1 MRRKTQIVLA
11 ITFLV
16 AALVSGFSYIYVSQ
30 ILRQRVTFAHDTAGF
45 LNSQLAYLA
54 ANAIPDLTSTR
65 VDTANPAKVRSAI
78 ADYLATNLDLNTMLE
93 SVVTDWPMIYD
104 AAIVD
109 NDGKAIL
116 HTTTE
121 LVGKIVPERPDFQI
135 VQDAKFRRQLRLVYH
150 EPTLYDMRVPLRL
163 NGELFGS
170 IRLGISTVFL
180 RSEITPRLKHAV
192 IFSGISVLL
201 SLVLAAV
208 LSHIALGPLERI
220 SRSLDSVAGGEADAL
235 TEEDAG
241 HDEYGLVTLKIAH
254 LGRQMRDAREIFSA
268 LKDNV
273 DQIMGNLQDGL
284 MLFTSDSR
292 VVLVSASVE
301 RFLGRPRREL
311 LGRTVKEIFTRE
323 SSLGALVLDGFQLR
337 IPVAQREVE
346 SPNAKRV
353 QVSLDFIQERG
364 SPIGALLTLR
374 DAESVRRIQDEIELS
389 RQMSASGRTTR
400 GVAHEVKN
408 PINAIVLHLQLLQ
421 TKLQQI
427 DPDTRRHMDIIG
439 NEIHRLDRVVQILV
453 DFTRPRDLRLEEID
467 LRRLL
472 EDVIMLA
479 TPDTE
484 QHGVTVKRRLGTE
497 PLGVKVDVDV
507 MKQAILNVIING
519 MQAMPKGGT
528 LTISARRDE
537 DTVITEIRDQGIG
550 IPHELQEK
558 IFELYF
564 TTRKGGSG
572 IGLAQ
577 TYQALQW
584 HYGSIDFETVEG
596 QGTIFRLRLPVAEIR
611 AGSNG
616 GSGRAVAPSV
626 TAPNSSVGRNRI
638 LGLPDRV

>member
-1 MRRKTQIVLA
+1 MRRKTKIVLA
-11 ITFLV
+11 ITFMV
-16 AALVSGFSYIYVSQ
+16 AALVCGFSYIYISQ
-30 ILRQRVTFAHDTAGF
+30 LLRQRIAYAHDTAAS
-45 LNSQLAYLA
+45 LESQIFYVATTA
-54 ANAIPDLTSTR
+54 VIPDLGDTR
-65 VDTANPAKVRSAI
+65 VDTKNPAKVRRAI
-78 ADYLATNLDLNTMLE
+78 TDYLATDRDLNAILE
-93 SVVTDWPMIYD
+93 SVPGDWSMIRD
-104 AAIVD
+104 ASIVD
-109 NDGKAIL
+109 VDGVAIL
-116 HTTTE
+116 HTNAQ
-121 LVGKIVPERPDFQI
+121 LNGKAVPSRPDFQ
-135 VQDAKFRRQLRLVYH
+135 VLQGARFRKQLRLVY
-150 EPTLYDMRVPLRL
+150 EPVTVYEVRMPLLL
-163 NGELFGS
+163 NGQDFGS
-170 IRLGISTVFL
+170 IRLGVNTAFL
-180 RSEITPRLKHAV
+180 KYDIAPRVEYAV
-192 IFSGISVLL
+192 IFSAISILL
-201 SLVLAAV
+201 SLLLAAG
-208 LSHIALGPLERI
+208 LSHIALGPLEQI
-220 SRSLDSVAGGEADAL
+220 SRRLDNVTAGEADAVA
-235 TEEDAG
+235 EEEAG

-284 MLFTSDSR
+284 MLFTRDSR

-301 RFLGRPRREL
+301 RFLGRPRSEL
-311 LGRTVKEIFTRE
+311 LGRTVKEIFTRD
-323 SSLGALVLDGFQLR
+323 SSLGVLVLDGFQLR
-337 IPVAQREVE
+337 NPVNQRDVE
-346 SPNAKRV
+346 TSNTKRV

-374 DAESVRRIQDEIELS
+374 DAESVRRIQDEIEIS

-421 TKLQQI
+421 TKLKQI

-453 DFTRPRDLRLEEID
+453 DFTRPRDLHLDEID
-467 LRRLL
+467 MRRLL

-484 QHGVTVKRRLGTE
+484 QHGVTVKRKLGTE
-497 PLGVKVDVDV
+497 PLGVRVDLDV

-519 MQAMPKGGT
+519 MQAMPQGGT
-528 LTISARRDE
+528 LTISVWRDE
-537 DTVITEIRDQGIG
+537 DSVITEIRDQGVG

-596 QGTIFRLRLPVAEIR
+596 QGTTFRLRLPVVEIR
-611 AGSNG
+611 AGANVEN
-616 GSGRAVAPSV
+616 GRADAPTLTV
-626 TAPNSSVGRNRI
+626 PNS
-638 LGLPDRV
+638 

>member
-1 MRRKTQIVLA
+1 MRRKTQLVLA
-11 ITFLV
+11 ITFMV
-16 AALVSGFSYIYVSQ
+16 AALVCGFSYVYISQ
-30 ILRQRVTFAHDTAGF
+30 MLRQRVTFAHDTAGF
-45 LNSQLAYLA
+45 LSNQLGYLA

-65 VDTANPAKVRSAI
+65 IDTSNPAKLRRAVAY
-78 ADYLATNLDLNTMLE
+78 YLSTNLDLNTMME
-93 SVVTDWPMIYD
+93 SVVTDWPMVQD

-109 NDGKAIL
+109 ADGRAIL
-116 HTTTE
+116 HTRSDM
-121 LVGKIVPERPDFQI
+121 VDQIVPSRPDFQS
-135 VQDAKFRRQLRLVYH
+135 VQDAKFRQQLRLVYH
-150 EPTLYDMRVPLRL
+150 EPTLYDMSVPLRL
-163 NGELFGS
+163 NGVLFGS
-170 IRLGISTVFL
+170 IKLGVSTVFL
-180 RSEITPRLKHAV
+180 RSDITPRLKHAV
-192 IFSGISVLL
+192 IFSGISILL
-201 SLVLAAV
+201 SLVLAAG
-208 LSHIALGPLERI
+208 LSNIALGPLEQI
-220 SRSLDSVAGGEADAL
+220 SRSLDNVTAGE
-235 TEEDAG
+235 TETVTEKEAG

-284 MLFTSDSR
+284 MLFTRDSR

-311 LGRTVKEIFTRE
+311 LGRTVKEIFTRD

-337 IPVAQREVE
+337 NPIGQREVE
-346 SPNAKRV
+346 SSNTKGV
-353 QVSLDFIQERG
+353 QVSLDFIQEKG

-374 DAESVRRIQDEIELS
+374 DAESVRQIQDEIEMS

-453 DFTRPRDLRLEEID
+453 DFTRPRDLHLEEID

-484 QHGVTVKRRLGTE
+484 QHGVTVKRKLGTE
-497 PLGVKVDVDV
+497 PLGVRVDVDV

-519 MQAMPKGGT
+519 MQAMPQGGT

-537 DTVITEIRDQGIG
+537 DSVITEIRDQGVG

-596 QGTIFRLRLPVAEIR
+596 QGTTFRLRLPAVEFR
-611 AGSNG
+611 AGGNG
-616 GSGRAVAPSV
+616 GNKRDVAPNLTVS
-626 TAPNSSVGRNRI
+626 NS
-638 LGLPDRV
+638 

>member
-1 MRRKTQIVLA
+1 MRRKTQIVFA
-11 ITFLV
+11 ITFMV
-16 AALVSGFSYIYVSQ
+16 AAMVSAFSYIYVSQ

-65 VDTANPAKVRSAI
+65 VDITNPAKVRSAI

-116 HTTTE
+116 HTNAD
-121 LVGKIVPERPDFQI
+121 LVGKTVSARPDFQI
-135 VQDAKFRRQLRLVYH
+135 VQDAKFRRQLRLVYN
-150 EPTLYDMRVPLRL
+150 EPTLYEVRVPLRL

-192 IFSGISVLL
+192 IFSSMSILL
-201 SLVLAAV
+201 ALVLAAA

-220 SRSLDSVAGGEADAL
+220 SRSLDNVTAGETETL

-241 HDEYGLVTLKIAH
+241 RDEYGLVTLKIAH

-311 LGRTVKEIFTRE
+311 LGRTVKEIFTRD
-323 SSLGALVLDGFQLR
+323 SALGALVLDGFQLR
-337 IPVAQREVE
+337 NPIAQSEVE
-346 SPNAKRV
+346 SSNTKRV
-353 QVSLDFIQERG
+353 QVSLDFIQEKG

-374 DAESVRRIQDEIELS
+374 DKESVRRIKDEFEIS
-389 RQMSASGRTTR
+389 RQMSLSGRTTR

-421 TKLQQI
+421 SKLRQI
-427 DPDTRRHMDIIG
+427 DPDTRRHIDIIG

-453 DFTRPRDLRLEEID
+453 DFTRPRDLHLEELD

-484 QHGVTVKRRLGTE
+484 QHGVTVNRSLGTE
-497 PLGVKVDVDV
+497 PLGVRVDPDR
-507 MKQAILNVIING
+507 MKEAFLNVNING
-519 MQAMPKGGT
+519 MQAMPNGGT
-528 LTISARRDE
+528 LSISARRDE
-537 DTVITEIRDQGIG
+537 DSVVTEIRDQGIG
-550 IPHELQEK
+550 IPHDLQEK

-596 QGTIFRLRLPVAEIR
+596 QGTTFRLRLPIAEIR
-611 AGSNG
+611 AGTNG
-616 GSGRAVAPSV
+616 GGRAVAPSV
-626 TAPNSSVGRNRI
+626 TVPNS
-638 LGLPDRV
+638 

>member
-11 ITFLV
+11 ITFMV
-16 AALVSGFSYIYVSQ
+16 AAMVCSLSYVYLSE
-30 ILRQRVTFAHDTAGF
+30 ILRQRV
-45 LNSQLAYLA
+45 AYA
-54 ANAIPDLTSTR
+54 R
-65 VDTANPAKVRSAI
+65 DTANYLGEQLAHIADTETPDFTSTHVDTSNPSKLRLAI
-78 ADYLATNLDLNTMLE
+78 ADYFATNLDLNAMIE
-93 SVVTDWPMIYD
+93 SAAIDWPMIQD
-104 AAIVD
+104 AAILD
-109 NDGKAIL
+109 GDGKAIL
-116 HTTTE
+116 HS
-121 LVGKIVPERPDFQI
+121 VPSVIGKPIPNRPDFSI
-135 VQDAKFRRQLRLVYH
+135 VQSAKFRRQLRLVYN
-150 EPTLYDMRVPLRL
+150 PPIVYDVSKPLL
-163 NGELFGS
+163 FDGKPFGS
-170 IRLGISTVFL
+170 IRLGVSTVFL
-180 RSEITPRLKHAV
+180 RNEITPRLRQAV
-192 IFSGISVLL
+192 TFSVISIFL
-201 SLVLAAV
+201 SLLLAAG
-208 LSHIALGPLERI
+208 LSHIALGPLEQI
-220 SRSLDSVAGGEADAL
+220 SRRLDNVTAGEADSV
-235 TEEDAG
+235 TEEEAG
-241 HDEYGLVTLKIAH
+241 RDEYGLVTLKIAH

-284 MLFTSDSR
+284 MLFTRDSR

-301 RFLGRPRREL
+301 RFLGRPRSEL
-311 LGRTVKEIFTRE
+311 LGRTVKEIFTRD

-337 IPVAQREVE
+337 HPISQRDVE
-346 SPNAKRV
+346 TSNTKRV

-374 DAESVRRIQDEIELS
+374 DAESVRRIQDEIEIS

-421 TKLQQI
+421 TKLKQI

-453 DFTRPRDLRLEEID
+453 DFTRPRDLHLEEID
-467 LRRLL
+467 MRRLL

-484 QHGVTVKRRLGTE
+484 QHGVTVKRKLGTE
-497 PLGVKVDVDV
+497 PLGVRVDLDV

-519 MQAMPKGGT
+519 MQAMPKGGV
-528 LTISARRDE
+528 LTISVRRDE
-537 DTVITEIRDQGIG
+537 DSVVTEIRDQGVG

-596 QGTIFRLRLPVAEIR
+596 QGTTFRLRLPVVEIR
-611 AGSNG
+611 G
-616 GSGRAVAPSV
+616 GANIENGRADAPSLTV
-626 TAPNSSVGRNRI
+626 PNS
-638 LGLPDRV
+638 